1 MTKYLG
7 IDYGRKHLG
16 LAISDGIL
24 AEPLR
29 MPNDPGL
36 AKAEPRAGKCQ
47 ITPASPRRS
56 RGRANA
62 KCGRDGSARAM
73 VKIVEEIKPEEIVIG
88 VSEGEMAKET
98 REFGALVKKET
109 KLPVI
114 FWDETLTTQE
124 AVKKMVESGMAK
136 GRRKKM
142 DHAAAAALI
151 LQSYLDQN
159 GIKKT

>member
-7 IDYGRKHLG
+7 VDYGRKHLG

-29 MPNDPGL
+29 M
-36 AKAEPRAGKCQ
+36 
-47 ITPASPRRS
+47 S
-56 RGRANA
+56 NA
-62 KCGRDGSARAM
+62 KCQMTNQCQMSNAKYGKNEWTKATVRIIER
-73 VKIVEEIKPEEIVIG
+73 IKPEEIVIG

-98 REFGALVKKET
+98 REFGRLIKKET

-124 AVKKMVESGMAK
+124 AVRKMVEGGVAK
-136 GRRKKM
+136 ERRKKM

-151 LQSYLDQN
+151 LQSYLDQDKMK
-159 GIKKT
+159 IKNYHRQGGVPPEGGKS